1 MRPIP
6 HLRWYIAGLL
16 CLSTALN
23 YLDRQTLSV
32 LAATLERELGM
43 SKVDYSHV
51 TAAFLASY
59 TIMYAVG
66 GRLVDWLGTR
76 RGLLAFVSAW
86 SVVNMAHALARSAM
100 QLSVVRFFLGVTEAA
115 NIPAGVKAVSEWFPV
130 KERALAVGIFN
141 AGTAIG
147 AALAVPVVSS
157 VALAWGWQAAFVAT
171 GAVGLVWVA
180 VFAAFYQIP
189 AKHTRLG
196 ADERALIEADREP
209 VATRVSLARLL
220 QMRETWGCVAA
231 RVLTD
236 PISYFL
242 NFWIPLYLQA
252 EHGFTLADVRRWLW
266 IPFVALALGNVA
278 AGAIPRALMARGVSL
293 DRARKG
299 TILAVSLVMP
309 VLCYVVTRAPTA
321 PLAVTLISVIMFG
334 HAAWGNVI
342 LPAEV
347 FPKRVVGTVSGL
359 GGALGAAA
367 GTLTQLE
374 IGRVVQAIGFR
385 PVFAVMS
392 VMYLAGFLLVAT
404 LVRDLGRIRSLGS
417 IG

>member
-1 MRPIP
+1 MGRTVR

-32 LAATLERELGM
+32 LAGTLRKELGM
-43 SKVDYSHV
+43 SNADYSHV

-59 TIMYAVG
+59 TIMYGVG

-76 RGLLAFVSAW
+76 RGLLVFVTSW
-86 SVVNMAHALARSAM
+86 SVVNMAHALARTAA
-100 QLSVVRFFLGVTEAA
+100 QLSVFRFFLGVTEAA

-130 KERALAVGIFN
+130 HERALAVGIFN
-141 AGTAIG
+141 AGTAVG

-157 VALAWGWQAAFVAT
+157 VAIAWGWQAAFVAT
-171 GAVGLVWVA
+171 GAVGIVWVVA
-180 VFAAFYQIP
+180 FAAFYQLP
-189 AKHTRLG
+189 EHHPRLG
-196 ADERALIEADREP
+196 AEERALIGADREP
-209 VATRVSLARLL
+209 TEGAVPLGRLL
-220 QMRETWGCVAA
+220 RMRETWGCIAA

-242 NFWIPLYLQA
+242 NFWIPLYLQG
-252 EHGFTLADVRRWLW
+252 EHGFTLEDVRRWLW
-266 IPFVALALGNVA
+266 IPFVALALGNLA
-278 AGAIPRALMARGVSL
+278 AGAIPRALVARGASL

-299 TILAVSLVMP
+299 TILTVSLVMP
-309 VLCYVVTRAPTA
+309 VLCYLVTRAPTPA
-321 PLAVTLISVIMFG
+321 LAVGLISVIMFG

-359 GGALGAAA
+359 GGALGAAVGA
-367 GTLTQLE
+367 LTQLE
-374 IGRVVQAIGFR
+374 IGSVVQAIGFR

-392 VMYLAGFLLVAT
+392 VMYIVGFLLVAT
-404 LVRDLGRIRSLGS
+404 LVRDLGRIRHLA
-417 IG
+417 